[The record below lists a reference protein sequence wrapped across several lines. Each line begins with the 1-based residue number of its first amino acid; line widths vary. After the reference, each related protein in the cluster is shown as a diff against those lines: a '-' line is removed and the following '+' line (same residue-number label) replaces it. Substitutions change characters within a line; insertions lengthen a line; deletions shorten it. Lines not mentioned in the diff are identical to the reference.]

1 MTRLHDTTIHC
12 ARPVGW
18 LHLQGISSVFAGRLY
33 PALASAGFARNGQMI
48 VHSGSSQTHVYFSV
62 MVDGADKLSG
72 GVDPSPAFLLL
83 PGKGR
88 AGTPCS
94 ASRAVAGS
102 GSLRRRQRQMTTSVP
117 DSLAR

>member
-72 GVDPSPAFLLL
+72 GAAPTPSLPPPPGRGAAGAPPSTSRSPA
-83 PGKGR
+83 R
-88 AGTPCS
+88 AGAP
-94 ASRAVAGS
+94 R
-102 GSLRRRQRQMTTSVP
+102 
-117 DSLAR
+117 